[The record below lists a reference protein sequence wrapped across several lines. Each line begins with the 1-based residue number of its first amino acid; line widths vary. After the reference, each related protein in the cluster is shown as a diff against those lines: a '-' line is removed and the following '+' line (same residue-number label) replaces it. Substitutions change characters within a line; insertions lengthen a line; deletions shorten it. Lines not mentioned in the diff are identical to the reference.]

1 MILKVDM
8 FPDSQDLLMT
18 TYKST
23 SKDKR
28 KFNRFLDLVKRKAY
42 GSLMFPPLRSLLSEV
57 AEILYKPLQL

>member
-1 MILKVDM
+1 
-8 FPDSQDLLMT
+8 MT

-28 KFNRFLDLVKRKAY
+28 KLNKFLDLVKRKAY